1 MPDKQIKGEGDYNA
15 ARRYRQDVEEFA
27 KTGDV
32 EGAARAAKKAV
43 EGEEGNKLREAE
55 KAGKARARGEDP
67 KLNEKAKP
75 RRREG

>member
-43 EGEEGNKLREAE
+43 EGEEGKKLREAE

-67 KLNEKAKP
+67 KLMAKQP
-75 RRREG
+75 RGH